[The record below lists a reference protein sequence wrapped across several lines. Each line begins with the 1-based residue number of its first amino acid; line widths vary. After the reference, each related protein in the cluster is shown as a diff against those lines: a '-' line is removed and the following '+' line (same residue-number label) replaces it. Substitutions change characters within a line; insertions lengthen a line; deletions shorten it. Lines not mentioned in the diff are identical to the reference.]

1 MSIEATKINSGT
13 NIFGQFIDNSG
24 PLPAAVTNPAFEG
37 AQNILA
43 VPRLANPAT
52 RFSNDIALWMPVTQ
66 LRFAADDS
74 MGFKNSA
81 GFGPTA
87 EASWPFYAAVG
98 SLAAGLLGIFGYVI
112 YQSSKN

>member
-87 EASWPFYAAVG
+87 EASWPFYAAVR
-98 SLAAGLLGIFGYVI
+98 SLAAGCLLTLSFLVYLNS
-112 YQSSKN
+112 YN